1 MAVQAS
7 AEQLLSGLK
16 VVECGNL
23 VSAAYVGKLL
33 ADLGAE
39 VIKVEEPGGDL
50 ARTRGPF
57 PGDTPHPEKSGL
69 FLYLNTNK
77 LGVTLNLREP
87 KGHALL
93 QSLCAQ
99 ADILVHNYRPAEMAS
114 LGLAFERLQQ
124 ANRGLIMTTISYFGL
139 TGPYRDYNA
148 YELTGSNAGGWAFIS
163 PGASDYPELPPLKAF
178 GHQADFQ
185 GGVHAAVATLG
196 AYYHKGLSGEGQHVD
211 VSSQECIAAILEM
224 NFMHYTYG
232 KKETSRLGRRS
243 IFPWCMLDCQ
253 DGKIFVINV
262 EEDQWQRLVELM
274 GNPEWALLDI
284 FKDRVTRGQNYD
296 ALFPFLQE
304 WAAHWKVADLYKA
317 AQERRICFAPVNAMA
332 DLFASTH
339 LRAREFFTQV
349 SHQVAGTLT
358 YPGAPF
364 KVSEAGW
371 AIHRPAPL
379 LGQHNAE
386 VYGKLGL
393 SPAERESL
401 QQQGVI

>member
-1 MAVQAS
+1 M

-16 VVECGNL
+16 VIECGHM
-23 VSAAYVGKLL
+23 VSAPYLGKLL
-33 ADLGAE
+33 ADFGAE
-39 VIKVEEPGGDL
+39 VIKIEEPTGDL
-50 ARTRGPF
+50 ARRRGPF

-77 LGVTLNLREP
+77 LGVTLNLRDP
-87 KGHALL
+87 KGQGLL
-93 QSLCAQ
+93 QSLCSQ
-99 ADILVHNYRPAEMAS
+99 ADILIHNYRPVEMAS
-114 LGLAFERLQQ
+114 LGLDFERLHRT
-124 ANRGLIMTTISYFGL
+124 NPGLIMTTISYFGCN
-139 TGPYRDYNA
+139 GPYRDYNA
-148 YELTGSNAGGWAFIS
+148 YEITGTNAGGWAFIS

-196 AYYHKGLSGEGQHVD
+196 AYYHKCLTGEGQHVD
-211 VSSQECIAAILEM
+211 VSIQECIAAILEM

-232 KKETSRLGRRS
+232 DKETSRLGRRS

-262 EEDQWQRLVELM
+262 EEDQWQRLVDLM
-274 GNPEWALLDI
+274 GNPEWASLEI

-296 ALFPFLQE
+296 ALFPLLQE
-304 WAAHWKVADLYKA
+304 WAANWKVMDLYRA
-317 AQERRICFAPVNAMA
+317 GQERRICFAPVNTMA
-332 DLFASTH
+332 DLFASAH
-339 LRAREFFTQV
+339 LQAREFFRQV
-349 SHQVAGTLT
+349 SHQVAGTLS

-364 KVSEAGW
+364 KVPEAGW

-386 VYGKLGL
+386 VYGRVGISQTELARL
-393 SPAERESL
+393 R
-401 QQQGVI
+401 QQGII

>member
-1 MAVQAS
+1 M

-16 VVECGNL
+16 VIECGNL
-23 VSAAYVGKLL
+23 VSAPYLGKLL
-33 ADLGAE
+33 ADFGAE
-39 VIKVEEPGGDL
+39 VIKVEEPEGDL
-50 ARTRGPF
+50 SRKQGPV

-77 LGVTLNLREP
+77 LGVTLNLRDA
-87 KGHALL
+87 KGQGLL
-93 QSLCAQ
+93 HSLCAQ
-99 ADILVHNYRPAEMAS
+99 ADILIHNYHPKDMVS
-114 LGLAFERLQQ
+114 LGLEWGRLRRS
-124 ANRGLIMTTISYFGL
+124 NPGLIVTTISYFGCS
-139 TGPYRDYNA
+139 GPYRDYNA
-148 YELTGSNAGGWAFIS
+148 YEITGTNAGGWAFIS

-185 GGVHAAVATLG
+185 GGVHGAVATLA
-196 AYYHKGLSGEGQHVD
+196 AYYHRCVTGEGQHVD
-211 VSSQECIAAILEM
+211 VSIQECIAAILEM
-224 NFMHYTYG
+224 NFMHYSYG
-232 KKETSRLGRRS
+232 GRETSRLGRRS

-253 DGKIFVINV
+253 DGKIFVVNV

-274 GNPEWALLDI
+274 GNPEWASLEI

-296 ALFPFLQE
+296 ALFPLLQE
-304 WAAHWKVADLYKA
+304 WAANWKVAELYKA

-332 DLFASTH
+332 DLFASAH
-339 LRAREFFTQV
+339 LKAREFFTHI

-386 VYGKLGL
+386 VYGRLGV
-393 SPAERESL
+393 SQAEQENLR
-401 QQQGVI
+401 QQRVI